1 MRKFLAS
8 VALATATIA
17 AVAVPAAAEAQR
29 SAYRPL
35 GPSRPAINEL
45 LRDLSRAENQIARAQ
60 QRRVISPREAI
71 SLRREANQIRG
82 QLNRAA
88 RNGIGGREFASLRGQ
103 VNRLEMRV
111 RIERRDR
118 DRRPG

>member
-1 MRKFLAS
+1 MRKLLVS

-17 AVAVPAAAEAQR
+17 AAVPAAAEAQR

-35 GPSRPAINEL
+35 GPSRQAVNEL

-60 QRRVISPREAI
+60 QRRTISHREAT
-71 SLRREANQIRG
+71 SLRREAGQIRF

-88 RNGIGGREFASLRGQ
+88 RNGIGPREFADLRTR
-103 VNRLEMRV
+103 VNRLEARV
-111 RIERRDR
+111 RFERHDR
-118 DRRPG
+118 DNRRY